1 MPASIDVYREWLG
14 IAEKNRPLDYYQLL
28 RLPKFEDDVVKIRA
42 HYRKMN
48 AHVRKY
54 AAGEYAQQS
63 QDLLNELARAM
74 LCLTDARRKGEYD
87 ASQGREKAAGRRW
100 TFDELLVRRKVV
112 DTAQLEGARKFADT
126 VGVDLRDAVVQQKL
140 TRPDIAMQVFAEAEG
155 VPYLELSD
163 IELQPELL
171 EKMPAFIARKHSC
184 APVMMDEGLLLVASP
199 NLLPPDV
206 EEEVR
211 LRFGVPMRSVLCT
224 APAIHAVVQ
233 QHFSKER
240 ETAEQATG
248 VMNAKPAAK
257 SADGS
262 PAPAQSYEEMA
273 AAKKQRN
280 MMALMAFN
288 FVFMGMMFYLTSFK
302 LPPKTFMGALP
313 MALGMGAATAGM
325 AWMGLKVAGK

>member
-14 IAEKNRPLDYYQLL
+14 IAEKARPLDYYQLL

-87 ASQGREKAAGRRW
+87 ASLGREKAAGRRW
-100 TFDELLVRRKVV
+100 TFEELLVRRKVV
-112 DTAQLEGARKFADT
+112 DSAQLEGARKFADT
-126 VGVDLRDAVVQQKL
+126 VGVELRDALVQQKL
-140 TRPDIAMQVFAEAEG
+140 TRPDIAVQVYAESQG

-163 IELQPELL
+163 IVLQPALL
-171 EKMPAFIARKHSC
+171 AQMPAFIARKHSC

-211 LRFGVPMRSVLCT
+211 LRFSAPMRSVLCT
-224 APAIHAVVQ
+224 APAIHAVIQ
-233 QHFSKER
+233 QHFPKER
-240 ETAEQATG
+240 EAAEQAAG
-248 VMNAKPAAK
+248 SAYAKPAA
-257 SADGS
+257 AGGQEGGGGAGS
-262 PAPAQSYEEMA
+262 PAVTAEV
-273 AAKKQRN
+273 KKQRN
-280 MMALMAFN
+280 LVALMAFN
-288 FVFMGMMFYLTSFK
+288 FVFMGLMFYLTSFK
-302 LPPKTFMGALP
+302 LPPKTFLGALP
-313 MALGMGAATAGM
+313 MAAGMGAATAGM
-325 AWMGLKVAGK
+325 VWMGLKVAGK